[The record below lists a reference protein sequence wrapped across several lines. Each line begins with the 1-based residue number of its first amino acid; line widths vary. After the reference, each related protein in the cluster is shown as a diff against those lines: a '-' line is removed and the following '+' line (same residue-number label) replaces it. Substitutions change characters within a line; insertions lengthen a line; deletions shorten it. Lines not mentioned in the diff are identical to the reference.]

1 MFNPPLSLL
10 AEIRDSV
17 NSFGS
22 LDYISHL
29 YQWSMAMRVYCV
41 LSCLTHRNTSGI
53 AGHRVWNDA
62 ATTGPNIV
70 ITVHLGIHINNRDP
84 LDVAWR
90 CVCDLAT
97 TPQVAALPAAAT

>member
-29 YQWSMAMRVYCV
+29 YQWSMAMRVYYVYYHV
-41 LSCLTHRNTSGI
+41 LRTAIRVGLQAIESGMTLQPPGQI
-53 AGHRVWNDA
+53 
-62 ATTGPNIV
+62 
-70 ITVHLGIHINNRDP
+70 L
-84 LDVAWR
+84 L
-90 CVCDLAT
+90 
-97 TPQVAALPAAAT
+97 